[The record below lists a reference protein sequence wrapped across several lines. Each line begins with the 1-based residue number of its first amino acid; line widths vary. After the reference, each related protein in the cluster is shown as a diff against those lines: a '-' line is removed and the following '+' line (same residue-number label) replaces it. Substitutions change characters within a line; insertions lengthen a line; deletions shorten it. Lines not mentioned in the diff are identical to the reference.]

1 MASRSRIGILNE
13 DKMTVQSI
21 YCHWD
26 GYLSNNGI
34 LLNEHWKDGTLLKEL
49 INRGDMSSLGTCLGE
64 THFYGEGKE
73 FPPASEA
80 RTHSLIR
87 WVDSGHDYEYLFTP
101 SLGTWSYRNA
111 GEDVRGPWILL
122 SDALKELY
130 EKGENP
136 D

>member
-1 MASRSRIGILNE
+1 MATRSRIGILNE

-26 GYLSNNGI
+26 GFLSNNGK
-34 LLNEHWKDGTLLKEL
+34 LLNEHWTDGPLVKEL
-49 INRGDMSSLGTCLGE
+49 INRGDMASLGTSLEE
-64 THFYGEGKE
+64 TQFYGEGKE

-80 RTHSLIR
+80 RSHSLIR

-111 GEDVRGPWILL
+111 GEDIRGPWTLL
-122 SDALKELY
+122 SDALKEID
-130 EKGENP
+130 EKCENTG
-136 D
+136 